1 MKKTSPIC
9 LWFLF
14 LSLLVYA
21 GTPGR
26 ASADCPDLE
35 ITADT
40 RMISIHVK
48 DAPIHCILDQVSRQA
63 GISIHLWQDS
73 PRRIT
78 LSLTRVPLDDFFKK
92 MGMGN
97 ALVYTR
103 VPGTSEYRVVAVDL
117 ADQQSGPAVPARNL
131 PAPTHKDPDKP
142 LKAPPPGQYPES
154 PAPDPTAT
162 QMRYSKED
170 QHSKPGELLVQFNPS
185 VPEDQISALH
195 RFLGSFVLKTIPRL
209 NLHQIQFD
217 PRISRDTAIRMYLA
231 SGLVTSAEPHFL
243 RTPQQMIPDDPD
255 FSKQWG
261 LQAIQ
266 APDAWEISQGSEDI
280 IIAVID
286 TGVDYV
292 HPDLR
297 QNIWI
302 NQAEAQGQTG
312 VDDDGNGYVDDIHG
326 WDFADNDNDPLD
338 LSGHGTHVAGIIAA
352 RTHNATDIA
361 GVCPDCRIMVLKVE
375 PDAGGDME
383 TFAIVEAIEYAARHG
398 AAILNCSFGG
408 KAFQTIEKLALMN
421 FAESND
427 GLVICAA
434 GNAKNDNDDSP
445 LYPAS
450 YDLPE
455 IISVAASR
463 QDSPGSY
470 SLASF
475 SNFGKTSVDLMAPG
489 DNIFSLKP
497 AQSDSTGYMTG
508 TSMATGFVSGAAG
521 LVRSHAPQITA
532 DEIKTILL
540 NTIDPIPP
548 PPKEP
553 YRQLLTNGHLNIF
566 NALATLPLPGDMDKN
581 YQLRIPDTLTVLQ
594 ILSGQ
599 TPEHISP
606 DIRHWD
612 ADGDET
618 ADLPEAIKVLQNDN
632 RFQ

>member
-1 MKKTSPIC
+1 MEKKSRIC
-9 LWFLF
+9 LFFWI
-14 LSLLVYA
+14 LSLMVYV
-21 GTPGR
+21 GTPGP
-26 ASADCPDLE
+26 ASADCPDLD
-35 ITADT
+35 ITADN

-48 DAPIHCILDQVSRQA
+48 DAPIHCILNQVSRQA
-63 GISIHLWQDS
+63 GIAIHLWQDS

-92 MGMGN
+92 LGMGN
-97 ALVYTR
+97 VLVYTR

-117 ADQQSGPAVPARNL
+117 ADLQSEQVIPSPKPSQTQIN
-131 PAPTHKDPDKP
+131 PDK
-142 LKAPPPGQYPES
+142 S
-154 PAPDPTAT
+154 P
-162 QMRYSKED
+162 KEND
-170 QHSKPGELLVQFNPS
+170 HSKPGELLIQFNPS
-185 VPEDQISALH
+185 VPEDQTATLH
-195 RFLGSFVLKTIPRL
+195 QFLGSFVLKTIPRL

-231 SGLVTSAEPHFL
+231 SGLVASAEPHFL
-243 RTPQQMIPDDPD
+243 RTPQQIIPDDPD

-302 NQAEAQGQTG
+302 NPAEAQGQAG
-312 VDDDGNGYVDDIHG
+312 VDDDGNGYVDDTHG

-338 LSGHGTHVAGIIAA
+338 FSSHGTHVAGIIGAH
-352 RTHNATDIA
+352 THNAMDIA
-361 GVCPDCRIMVLKVE
+361 GVCPNVRIMVLKVE
-375 PDAGGDME
+375 PDSGGGME
-383 TFAIVEAIEYAARHG
+383 TFAIVEAIDYAARHG
-398 AAILNCSFGG
+398 VAILNCSFGG
-408 KAFQTIEKLALMN
+408 KDFQLAERLALIN

-427 GLVICAA
+427 GLIICAA
-434 GNAKNDNDDSP
+434 GNNSDNGTDNDQVP

-450 YDLPE
+450 YDLPR

-463 QDSPGSY
+463 QDASSSY
-470 SLASF
+470 VLAPF
-475 SNFGKTSVDLMAPG
+475 SNFGETSVDLMAPG

-508 TSMATGFVSGAAG
+508 TSMSTGFVSGAAG
-521 LVRSHAPQITA
+521 LVWAHAPQITA
-532 DEIKTILL
+532 EQVKAILL
-540 NTIDPIPP
+540 NHIDPILPP
-548 PPKEP
+548 PG
-553 YRQLLTNGHLNIF
+553 RLLLTNGHLNIF
-566 NALATLPLPGDMDKN
+566 KALTPLPGDVNKN
-581 YQLRIPDTLTVLQ
+581 YLLQIPDTVTVLQ
-594 ILSGQ
+594 ILSGH
-599 TPEHISP
+599 TDEHISP

-612 ADGDET
+612 SDGDET
-618 ADLPEAIKVLQNDN
+618 AGLPEAITVLQNDN